1 MTLAER
7 FEALE
12 KKYGEEFN
20 WYVTEGEY
28 RNKLS
33 AELKKELSEDD
44 EILKGEV
51 TALARSE
58 AMDDVLFEI
67 KGERTFYRIYHLTW
81 TTKNGSWKL
90 WYKELETMDEVLK
103 HIEEEYIL

>member
-1 MTLAER
+1 MNIAEG

-12 KKYGEEFN
+12 KKYGEDFN
-20 WYVTEGEY
+20 WSLTEGEY
-28 RNKLS
+28 QDKLT
-33 AELKKELSEDD
+33 AELKKELREDD
-44 EILKGEV
+44 EIFMGEV
-51 TALARSE
+51 RAIARSE

-90 WYKELETMDEVLK
+90 WYKELDTMDDVLG
-103 HIEEEYIL
+103 HIVEEYIL